1 MLRRVYCTVTGYT
14 LMEANINSE
23 IMLATNEQQNGLNH
37 SLTTSRKLA
46 ALMHFPQPI
55 FLLNRDMTLLETNS
69 QGESA
74 IDKYWVG
81 LSQGRVHFNSS
92 EHNKQIAAIVESLYL
107 ARNTLDSRDMPS
119 KRFILRNID
128 MAFRAYTISIES
140 PDSDDLLLFIQGD
153 INCSESKLK
162 CLAHAFSLSNS
173 ETKIVKLMVDGLKP
187 KEIAYEAGIS
197 LNTVR
202 SHLRT
207 LYAKMQ
213 VSDYNEALAT
223 TIKLLA

>member
-1 MLRRVYCTVTGYT
+1 MDTELMLT
-14 LMEANINSE
+14 LND
-23 IMLATNEQQNGLNH
+23 QQCGLNNY
-37 SLTTSRKLA
+37 SLAPSKKLA
-46 ALMHFPQPI
+46 SLMHFPQPM
-55 FLLNRDMTLLETNS
+55 FLLKRDMTLIESNS
-69 QGESA
+69 QGEAA
-74 IDKYWVG
+74 IEKHWVG
-81 LSQGRVHFNSS
+81 LTQGKMHFNGR
-92 EHNKQIAAIVESLYL
+92 EHNRQIAAMVESLYL
-107 ARNTLDSRDMPS
+107 ARETLDIRNMPS

-128 MAFRAYTISIES
+128 MQYRAYTMSIES
-140 PDSDDLLLFIQGD
+140 PESDDILLFIQGD
-153 INCSESKLK
+153 LNCSESKLK
-162 CLAHAFSLSNS
+162 CLASAFSLSNS

-213 VSDYNEALAT
+213 VSDYNEALTA